1 MVVFDR
7 CGPSGN
13 IFFILANAYGEL
25 KAAGRMDEYEEMSAR
40 VKASGSYDAALAVIG
55 EYVELVEV

>member
-7 CGPSGN
+7 RGSSGN
-13 IFFILANAYGEL
+13 IFFILAMAYGEM
-25 KAAGRMDEYEEMSAR
+25 KEAGRMDEYEEMNAR

-55 EYVELVEV
+55 EYVDLVEV

>member
-1 MVVFDR
+1 MVEFDR
-7 CGPSGN
+7 KGPSGN
-13 IFFILANAYGEL
+13 IFFILASAYGEL
-25 KAAGRMDEYEEMSAR
+25 KAAGRMDEYEEMNAR

>member
-1 MVVFDR
+1 MVEFDR
-7 CGPSGN
+7 RGPSGN
-13 IFFILANAYGEL
+13 IFFVLAMACLEMKNE
-25 KAAGRMDEYEEMSAR
+25 GRMDDIKVMEAR